1 LTRRSDHLILESIIT
16 LVALTYLFTIIPL
29 LIIGFLPLDL
39 FVVHLLLPALAFLGS
54 WFLVT
59 LATEL
64 VTRYRYQSPVGFQ
77 SLFAASVYAWVPVGL
92 YGLIRI
98 VAAPWLATNPVASFL
113 VLFLCLTWTL
123 WVYTQAVIH
132 TKRLAMRKAA
142 LTTII
147 ITNIALLA
155 TLVLLLVMVFT

>member
-1 LTRRSDHLILESIIT
+1 
-16 LVALTYLFTIIPL
+16 VA
-29 LIIGFLPLDL
+29 
-39 FVVHLLLPALAFLGS
+39 S
-54 WFLVT
+54 
-59 LATEL
+59 
-64 VTRYRYQSPVGFQ
+64 
-77 SLFAASVYAWVPVGL
+77 
-92 YGLIRI
+92 
-98 VAAPWLATNPVASFL
+98 PWLATIPVVSFL

-155 TLVLLLVMVFT
+155 TLVLLLVMIFT